1 MKNNLPLG
9 RFGEDLAAKHLKS
22 LGFKIIDR
30 NFRSRVGEID
40 IIAINYTSPVMAGRS
55 IIAQDKDVLVFFEV
69 KTRSGNKYGK
79 PEEAITPWKL
89 KSIVRTAQFYKMLH
103 PKLPESLRVDA
114 IVIELSPTGEVKR
127 LEHLQNIT
135 C

>member
-1 MKNNLPLG
+1 MGKNNLPLG

-22 LGFKIIDR
+22 LGFKIIER

-40 IIAINYTSPVMAGRS
+40 IIVQEKNT
-55 IIAQDKDVLVFFEV
+55 LVFIEV
-69 KTRSGNKYGK
+69 KTRFGDKYGK
-79 PEEAITPWKL
+79 PEEAITPWKI
-89 KSIVRTAQFYKMLH
+89 KSIIRTAQFYKMIR

-114 IVIELSPTGEVKR
+114 IVIELSPAGKVER

-135 C
+135 G